1 MAPACHL
8 PSVTVTSKE
17 CIQPSTGS
25 ASGACVKMALPPR
38 KQPERSPRKKGGDL
52 GGGAGGLGGGGAG
65 KGLVTTQ
72 EILGSLVMMPSA
84 AKPNASL
91 RSPNQLPSCFLS
103 LNVALEDLPSPPL
116 SSLEFQRSLII
127 TPLVPK
133 SSVTSE
139 PSIHM
144 FMRIVVVNMPGL
156 QSAFVAGSI
165 SSPLHV
171 WLLPLASV
179 SSSGCRSAFS
189 LKWMPSGHVEM
200 SSSERRLLQVNSGSS
215 SGSPSPLISKRLSSP
230 SGTGES
236 ATANELPPT
245 GAVPP

>member
-1 MAPACHL
+1 
-8 PSVTVTSKE
+8 VTVTSKE

-25 ASGACVKMALPPR
+25 ESGACVKTAFPPR
-38 KQPERSPRKKGGDL
+38 KHPERSPRKKGGSL

-65 KGLVTTQ
+65 KGFVTTH
-72 EILGSLVMMPSA
+72 EMLGSLVMMPSA
-84 AKPNASL
+84 AKPKASF

-103 LNVALEDLPSPPL
+103 LNVALVDLPSPPL
-116 SSLEFQRSLII
+116 SIREFHRSLII

-133 SSVTSE
+133 SRVTSE

-144 FMRIVVVNMPGL
+144 SMRTVVVNMPGL
-156 QSAFVAGSI
+156 QSAPVAGSI

-171 WLLPLASV
+171 WVLPLAST
-179 SSSGCRSAFS
+179 STSGCRSAFS

-200 SSSERRLLQVNSGSS
+200 SSSLSRLLHVNSGSS

-230 SGTGES
+230 SGTGAS